1 LHLPLIKPKNGGL
14 QGFSFLKKETGLE
27 IHMNQINLT
36 SSPKKSKKDT
46 HQFLHR
52 YKGLG
57 AFGMDRKTDE
67 ETIMFYLQKF
77 SEDTFM
83 AHLLPL
89 LDDDELDE
97 IYALIH
103 RLLKRHLSE
112 DKYHTL
118 FLKDR

>member
-1 LHLPLIKPKNGGL
+1 M
-14 QGFSFLKKETGLE
+14 S
-27 IHMNQINLT
+27 QINLNT
-36 SSPKKSKKDT
+36 PPKKHRKET
-46 HQFLHR
+46 HQFIHR

-83 AHLLPL
+83 AHLVPL
-89 LDDDELDE
+89 LDSKELEE
-97 IYALIH
+97 IYELIH
-103 RLLKRHLSE
+103 RLLKRHISE
-112 DKYHTL
+112 DEYHAL